1 MGIFC
6 KVCLSVGEGHDKEQL
21 CVIGGGASL
30 FRRTVSS
37 WSRRPDSTTLK
48 WGRAWCVQKMG
59 RETKNTEKLG
69 RRVNQSPW
77 QGAGQ
82 KARVQMLFLTAKTK
96 QRKGRKGNFCKASRS
111 SLERVRCSKLQVSG
125 ASRKFR
131 EKAVLALQIPSA
143 QVRFFFS
150 SNEFHPWFALS
161 GFLGPLVQLHPSKKP
176 PVKTYRKLHSRDL
189 MDCWQEV
196 SNLALDPGTLYI
208 FRFSAI
214 MPCLCSLPVRWLSM
228 FWFSSWEMWSL
239 GKTTFGFAWS
249 PWRTALIVNTHCV
262 PGNTLG
268 TLEASGN
275 LTYMIQRSWH
285 YNLVY
290 A

>member
-1 MGIFC
+1 MC
-6 KVCLSVGEGHDKEQL
+6 SKDGEGKKKHRKIGKESEPK
-21 CVIGGGASL
+21 SL
-30 FRRTVSS
+30 AGCRHLMA
-37 WSRRPDSTTLK
+37 RRPEY
-48 WGRAWCVQKMG
+48 RCC
-59 RETKNTEKLG
+59 
-69 RRVNQSPW
+69 
-77 QGAGQ
+77 
-82 KARVQMLFLTAKTK
+82 FLL
-96 QRKGRKGNFCKASRS
+96 QRASREKEGKATFAKPPGLAWRES
-111 SLERVRCSKLQVSG
+111 DAANSKSLELAGSS
-125 ASRKFR
+125 
-131 EKAVLALQIPSA
+131 EKRQFWLYRFPQH
-143 QVRFFFS
+143 RWDFFFS
-150 SNEFHPWFALS
+150 SNKFHPWFALS

-214 MPCLCSLPVRWLSM
+214 MSCLCSLPVRWLSM

-275 LTYMIQRSWH
+275 LTFMIQKSWH

>member
-21 CVIGGGASL
+21 CVIGGGGASL

-37 WSRRPDSTTLK
+37 WSRRPDSATLK

-77 QGAGQ
+77 QSAGQ
-82 KARVQMLFLTAKTK
+82 KARVQMLFLTAKSK

-143 QVRFFFS
+143 QVRFFFFLKRVS
-150 SNEFHPWFALS
+150 SLVCTQWLFRSLS
-161 GFLGPLVQLHPSKKP
+161 PAP
-176 PVKTYRKLHSRDL
+176 PQ
-189 MDCWQEV
+189 QEA
-196 SNLALDPGTLYI
+196 SCKDI
-208 FRFSAI
+208 Q
-214 MPCLCSLPVRWLSM
+214 
-228 FWFSSWEMWSL
+228 
-239 GKTTFGFAWS
+239 KTTLEGFDGLLAGS
-249 PWRTALIVNTHCV
+249 EQLST
-262 PGNTLG
+262 G
-268 TLEASGN
+268 
-275 LTYMIQRSWH
+275 SWH
-285 YNLVY
+285 FIYFQI
-290 A
+290 